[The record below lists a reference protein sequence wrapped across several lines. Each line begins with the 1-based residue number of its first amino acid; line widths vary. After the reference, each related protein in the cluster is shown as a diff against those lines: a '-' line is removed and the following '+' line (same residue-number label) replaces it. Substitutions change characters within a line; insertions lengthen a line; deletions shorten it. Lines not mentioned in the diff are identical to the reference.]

1 MADAAEIITPEI
13 RSWIGRRTPLTPLLV
28 MNDSDIRRYADAT
41 GDRNPLWFDD
51 ECAKAAGYRKR
62 LLPPTLVGWVPFSIR
77 ENPDGPNA
85 DAMDLR
91 RQVPVPRHYTNV
103 RNAGSETEWLLPAYP
118 GEQLSGQSVIVEI
131 VARQGR
137 FGVGIYISQEEQV
150 SNTDGQIV
158 LRRRH
163 TTVLFPEKSVPAEK
177 P

>member
-1 MADAAEIITPEI
+1 MANSDEFITAEM
-13 RSWIGRRTPLTPLLV
+13 RSWIGRRTPLTALLV

-51 ECAKAAGYRKR
+51 EYAKAAGYLRR

-77 ENPDGPNA
+77 ENSDGTNT

-91 RQVPVPRHYTNV
+91 RQVPVPANYTNV

-118 GEQLSGQSVIVEI
+118 GEQLSGQSVIVDI
-131 VARQGR
+131 VSRRGR
-137 FGVGIYISQEEQV
+137 SGVGIYISQEEQV
-150 SNTDGQIV
+150 LNTGGQIV

-163 TTVLFPEKSVPAEK
+163 TTALFPENAITAEK
-177 P
+177 D